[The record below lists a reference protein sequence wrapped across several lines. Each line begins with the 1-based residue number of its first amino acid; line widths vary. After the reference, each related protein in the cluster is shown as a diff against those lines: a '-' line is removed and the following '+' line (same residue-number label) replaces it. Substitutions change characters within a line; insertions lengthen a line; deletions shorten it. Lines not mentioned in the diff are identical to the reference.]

1 MTGDGARAR
10 IPTPAASGLACLAVF
25 VCLGVFAPGVAGPQD
40 VAVATLLATASTRR
54 LRGVGGLLTGI
65 VVGSLSG
72 AVVGYVAVAVF
83 GVPLAMSGAIG
94 LGVALGGGLGVVTNY
109 VATGEGETTDETMTV
124 EREPD
129 HPEPTPAD
137 LFDDHPDPVLYVADD
152 GHGPVVRAANEAY
165 GETFDVP
172 VDAVIGAPLEDA
184 VLAGNDTET
193 VVTAVT
199 AGEPL
204 DTVVTCETSDA
215 ERSFRL
221 RTAGSDDD
229 GYLLYTPRE

>member
-1 MTGDGARAR
+1 MTGDG
-10 IPTPAASGLACLAVF
+10 TPARSRLAAVGTL
-25 VCLGVFAPGVAGPQD
+25 VCLGLLAAGETGTRE
-40 VAVATLLATASTRR
+40 VAVATLLATAGTQR

-65 VVGSLSG
+65 VVGALSG

-137 LFDDHPDPVLYVADD
+137 LFDDHPDPVLYVADE

-184 VLAGNDTET
+184 VLAGEDTEA
-193 VVTAVT
+193 VVAAVT
-199 AGEPL
+199 ADDPL
-204 DTVVTCETSDA
+204 DTVVPCETGDA
-215 ERSFRL
+215 EKSFRL